1 MKERDRMP
9 SFPNPFAGNVD
20 RKMTNTE
27 LMQALRIDIA
37 GELEAIFLYDAHYQ
51 ATDDPAAKAVLAD
64 IRDEEKAHMGELIT
78 LMRHL
83 DPTETEF
90 FLEGEGEVQEKL
102 AELGIKTDGEIAP
115 APATFVRAAAFSRK
129 ESLMDYL
136 ARESA
141 DLSDGLWNRIDET
154 VIGTARAQLTC
165 RRFLKVF
172 GPLGAGVT
180 TVAVDGVNKEEVL
193 EDGIGRIVGRTQLE
207 LPLFYEDFTL
217 LSRDMEYAAQ
227 TGYPLD
233 LSVAIAAAK
242 KASRREDDLILNG
255 SKALGTDGLLTVK
268 GSSKI
273 KKSDWSQGEN
283 SFADITAGVAQL
295 AKTGYLGRY
304 ALVVSPDLFL
314 DLQRLQPNTGLLE
327 IDRIKK
333 LIGDNVYMTSVM
345 GPGKAVLVCAEPEY
359 LDLAIGLDLS
369 VGYLELADFNHTFR
383 IMETA
388 ALRVKDPAAI
398 VVFA

>member
-1 MKERDRMP
+1 
-9 SFPNPFAGNVD
+9 
-20 RKMTNTE
+20 
-27 LMQALRIDIA
+27 
-37 GELEAIFLYDAHYQ
+37 
-51 ATDDPAAKAVLAD
+51 
-64 IRDEEKAHMGELIT
+64 
-78 LMRHL
+78 
-83 DPTETEF
+83 
-90 FLEGEGEVQEKL
+90 
-102 AELGIKTDGEIAP
+102 
-115 APATFVRAAAFSRK
+115 
-129 ESLMDYL
+129 MDYL

-255 SKALGTDGLLTVK
+255 STALGTDGLLTVK

-304 ALVVSPDLFL
+304 ALVVSPDLF
-314 DLQRLQPNTGLLE
+314 
-327 IDRIKK
+327 

>member
-1 MKERDRMP
+1 
-9 SFPNPFAGNVD
+9 
-20 RKMTNTE
+20 
-27 LMQALRIDIA
+27 
-37 GELEAIFLYDAHYQ
+37 
-51 ATDDPAAKAVLAD
+51 
-64 IRDEEKAHMGELIT
+64 
-78 LMRHL
+78 
-83 DPTETEF
+83 
-90 FLEGEGEVQEKL
+90 
-102 AELGIKTDGEIAP
+102 
-115 APATFVRAAAFSRK
+115 
-129 ESLMDYL
+129 MDYL

-255 SKALGTDGLLTVK
+255 SKALGDSLTHGE
-268 GSSKI
+268 GSSKV
-273 KKSDWSQGEN
+273 KEEVAGRKQLRRYHRRRRPASQDRLLGPLR
-283 SFADITAGVAQL
+283 ARGVARPVPRL
-295 AKTGYLGRY
+295 AAPAAEHRSAGDRPHQEAHRRQRVHDQRHGSRQGR
-304 ALVVSPDLFL
+304 ARVRRARVPGSCHRL
-314 DLQRLQPNTGLLE
+314 DQ
-327 IDRIKK
+327 
-333 LIGDNVYMTSVM
+333 
-345 GPGKAVLVCAEPEY
+345 
-359 LDLAIGLDLS
+359 S

>member
-1 MKERDRMP
+1 
-9 SFPNPFAGNVD
+9 
-20 RKMTNTE
+20 
-27 LMQALRIDIA
+27 
-37 GELEAIFLYDAHYQ
+37 
-51 ATDDPAAKAVLAD
+51 
-64 IRDEEKAHMGELIT
+64 
-78 LMRHL
+78 
-83 DPTETEF
+83 
-90 FLEGEGEVQEKL
+90 
-102 AELGIKTDGEIAP
+102 
-115 APATFVRAAAFSRK
+115 
-129 ESLMDYL
+129 MDYL

-295 AKTGYLGRY
+295 AKTGYLRRY

-345 GPGKAVLVCAEPEY
+345 ALRPCSCARRRV

-369 VGYLELADFNHTFR
+369 VGYLGSWTSTTRSGYHGNR
-383 IMETA
+383 A
-388 ALRVKDPAAI
+388 ALRVNNSAAI